1 MPKVSNDDT
10 RTTSIG
16 VIRVS
21 WDQCDTPHI
30 TIICQKTFCTIKTV
44 SYYYHFQQIF
54 LQHQSYVWL
63 SDRFKILVC
72 FVEMAIRRCTK
83 NMCLKYVGKIL
94 EKNLFFQS
102 SGDSSSVTADIGG
115 VFSIWPNITPQK
127 SLRCGIMMGHWLNIT
142 LVPANLYP
150 KYGVMV
156 GC

>member
-1 MPKVSNDDT
+1 
-10 RTTSIG
+10 
-16 VIRVS
+16 
-21 WDQCDTPHI
+21 
-30 TIICQKTFCTIKTV
+30 
-44 SYYYHFQQIF
+44 
-54 LQHQSYVWL
+54 
-63 SDRFKILVC
+63 
-72 FVEMAIRRCTK
+72 
-83 NMCLKYVGKIL
+83 MCLKYVGKIL

-156 GC
+156 GCWMLWSLLQLITVN

>member
-1 MPKVSNDDT
+1 MFGCLIDLKFLFALWKWPLE
-10 RTTSIG
+10 G
-16 VIRVS
+16 V
-21 WDQCDTPHI
+21 
-30 TIICQKTFCTIKTV
+30 
-44 SYYYHFQQIF
+44 
-54 LQHQSYVWL
+54 L
-63 SDRFKILVC
+63 
-72 FVEMAIRRCTK
+72 K